1 MITTKLIKDGVESN
15 PGPETSDRNYAI
27 KKQYIVHTIKDLL
40 NTESM
45 LGGNAQRMHILQL
58 YIRPLKILAFGNL
71 LTLIIFWSKQI
82 IFRDVCVATGV
93 IQPLAVDQLPPN
105 IYMESIYISTNSL
118 SHESHLFLEK
128 NNLLENYRHYSPSEK
143 GNGAI
148 FTCAGFSVAVLW
160 TQDHFYVFDS
170 HSRKGK
176 GFHDPNGKAILLKF
190 CSITSVNNYLKVFY
204 SSIVSLD
211 TQYDL
216 QYVSID
222 IDRNSINEIKV
233 KLQRKRKLQY
243 NNSYNRK
250 EEAKKRKIEQQK
262 EYYDK
267 NKDKIIDSKKQY
279 NKNVRAIRRQQKF
292 YYGDT
297 VNKNYSS
304 LKSSEAILD
313 YVSEA
318 DPIAI
323 IFEKDSDCFSD
334 IDFSRERSKNYYEDN
349 RENKKD
355 QQRKYY
361 KTNRD
366 KVRKTQKEYNKKNSI
381 LISVKNSSY
390 YSENKSIIKE
400 KLNKKYTDYFKLTHS
415 KERIELFSRV
425 CKEGPIFVCII
436 CERCLYK
443 RSVKPFDQKKYVF
456 EFENI
461 NYREK
466 DLYICLNCNG
476 HLKKQKVLPQ
486 AVWNKLEVFR
496 ILEVL
501 SDLDRLEKVLISRR
515 ILFKKVTIMPKG
527 KFPKMKGSIC
537 NVPIDTTETVNIL
550 PHGADSNGLIV
561 VKLKRKFKSSCS
573 CSSLSIQG

>member
-1 MITTKLIKDGVESN
+1 M
-15 PGPETSDRNYAI
+15 
-27 KKQYIVHTIKDLL
+27 
-40 NTESM
+40 
-45 LGGNAQRMHILQL
+45 
-58 YIRPLKILAFGNL
+58 
-71 LTLIIFWSKQI
+71 
-82 IFRDVCVATGV
+82 
-93 IQPLAVDQLPPN
+93 
-105 IYMESIYISTNSL
+105 
-118 SHESHLFLEK
+118 
-128 NNLLENYRHYSPSEK
+128 
-143 GNGAI
+143 
-148 FTCAGFSVAVLW
+148 
-160 TQDHFYVFDS
+160 
-170 HSRKGK
+170 
-176 GFHDPNGKAILLKF
+176 
-190 CSITSVNNYLKVFY
+190 FY
-204 SSIVSLD
+204 SSIVLLD

-233 KLQRKRKLQY
+233 KIQRKRKLQY
-243 NNSYNRK
+243 NNSYNSK
-250 EEAKKRKIEQQK
+250 EDAKKKRKIEQQK

-279 NKNVRAIRRQQKF
+279 NKNVTAIRRQQKF
-292 YYGDT
+292 HYGDT

-334 IDFSRERSKNYYEDN
+334 IDFCRERSKNYYEDN
-349 RENKKD
+349 REHKKD
-355 QQRKYY
+355 QQRMYY

-400 KLNKKYTDYFKLTHS
+400 KLNKKHTDYFNLTHS
-415 KERIELFSRV
+415 KERIELFSRM
-425 CKEGPIFVCII
+425 CKEGRIFVCII

-443 RSVKPFDQKKYVF
+443 RSVKPFDPKKYVF

-466 DLYICLNCNG
+466 DLYFCLTCNG
-476 HLKKQKVLPQ
+476 HLKKQKVPPQ
-486 AVWNKLEVFR
+486 AVWNRLEVFR
-496 ILEVL
+496 IPDVL
-501 SDLDRLEKVLISRR
+501 SDLNRLEKVLISRR

-537 NVPIDTTETVNIL
+537 NVPIDTAETVNVL

-561 VKLKRKFKSSCS
+561 VKLKSKLCYRGHVYFESVRPDLVHQALIFLKENNVLYSDKIIDLDNAQNDLL
-573 CSSLSIQG
+573 SLSDNESDQ

>member
-1 MITTKLIKDGVESN
+1 MITTKLIKDDVESN
-15 PGPETSDRNYAI
+15 PGPETSGRNYAI
-27 KKQYIVHTIKDLL
+27 QKTVHGTHHQGSLKYGEYAGRQCTANAYFAIIYSAIKNIGIWKHFDINYIL
-40 NTESM
+40 EQ
-45 LGGNAQRMHILQL
+45 GNR
-58 YIRPLKILAFGNL
+58 
-71 LTLIIFWSKQI
+71 

-93 IQPLAVDQLPPN
+93 IQPLAVDQLLPN
-105 IYMESIYISTNSL
+105 IYMEGIYISINSL

-128 NNLLENYRHYSPSEK
+128 NNLFENYRHYSPSEK

-148 FTCAGFSVAVLW
+148 FTCAGFSVVVLW

-170 HSRKGK
+170 HSRNSK

-243 NNSYNRK
+243 NNSYNSK

-334 IDFSRERSKNYYEDN
+334 IDFCRERSKNYYEDN
-349 RENKKD
+349 RKHKKD
-355 QQRKYY
+355 QQRNYY
-361 KTNRD
+361 KTNGD

-390 YSENKSIIKE
+390 YSESKSIIKE
-400 KLNKKYTDYFKLTHS
+400 KLNQKHTDYFKLTHS
-415 KERIELFSRV
+415 KEKIELFSRM

-466 DLYICLNCNG
+466 DLYICLTCNG
-476 HLKKQKVLPQ
+476 HLKKQKVPPQ
-486 AVWNKLEVFR
+486 VVWNKLEVFR
-496 ILEVL
+496 IPEFLIL
-501 SDLDRLEKVLISRR
+501 IDLRKC
-515 ILFKKVTIMPKG
+515 LF
-527 KFPKMKGSIC
+527 
-537 NVPIDTTETVNIL
+537 
-550 PHGADSNGLIV
+550 HGEYY
-561 VKLKRKFKSSCS
+561 LKRLLSCQRVS
-573 CSSLSIQG
+573 FQK

>member
-1 MITTKLIKDGVESN
+1 MHSIECYRLAIGIFYLKLRHRIHKIKKIISHNDGNCLQSFHSCVLNLTRHLICITLFYILQLNLHYGIVITTKLIKDGVESN
-15 PGPETSDRNYAI
+15 PGPETSGRNYAI
-27 KKQYIVHTIKDLL
+27 QKTIHGTHHQGSLKYGEYAERQC
-40 NTESM
+40 TA
-45 LGGNAQRMHILQL
+45 NAYFAIIYSAIKNIGIWKPFDIDYILQQ
-58 YIRPLKILAFGNL
+58 GNR
-71 LTLIIFWSKQI
+71 

-105 IYMESIYISTNSL
+105 IYMEGIYISINSL

-128 NNLLENYRHYSPSEK
+128 NNLFENYRHYSPSEK
-143 GNGAI
+143 GNGVI

-160 TQDHFYVFDS
+160 TQDYFYVFDS
-170 HSRKGK
+170 HSRNSK

-243 NNSYNRK
+243 NNSYNSK

-318 DPIAI
+318 DPIAV
-323 IFEKDSDCFSD
+323 IFEKNSACFSD
-334 IDFSRERSKNYYEDN
+334 IDFCRERSKAIM
-349 RENKKD
+349 KIIA
-355 QQRKYY
+355 
-361 KTNRD
+361 
-366 KVRKTQKEYNKKNSI
+366 SI
-381 LISVKNSSY
+381 
-390 YSENKSIIKE
+390 
-400 KLNKKYTDYFKLTHS
+400 
-415 KERIELFSRV
+415 
-425 CKEGPIFVCII
+425 
-436 CERCLYK
+436 K
-443 RSVKPFDQKKYVF
+443 RSAK
-456 EFENI
+456 
-461 NYREK
+461 
-466 DLYICLNCNG
+466 
-476 HLKKQKVLPQ
+476 KVLQ
-486 AVWNKLEVFR
+486 N
-496 ILEVL
+496 
-501 SDLDRLEKVLISRR
+501 
-515 ILFKKVTIMPKG
+515 
-527 KFPKMKGSIC
+527 
-537 NVPIDTTETVNIL
+537 
-550 PHGADSNGLIV
+550 
-561 VKLKRKFKSSCS
+561 
-573 CSSLSIQG
+573 

>member
-1 MITTKLIKDGVESN
+1 
-15 PGPETSDRNYAI
+15 
-27 KKQYIVHTIKDLL
+27 
-40 NTESM
+40 
-45 LGGNAQRMHILQL
+45 
-58 YIRPLKILAFGNL
+58 
-71 LTLIIFWSKQI
+71 
-82 IFRDVCVATGV
+82 
-93 IQPLAVDQLPPN
+93 
-105 IYMESIYISTNSL
+105 MEGIYISKNSL

-128 NNLLENYRHYSPSEK
+128 NNLFENYRHYSPSEK

-170 HSRKGK
+170 HSRNSK

-190 CSITSVNNYLKVFY
+190 CSITSVNNYLMVFY

-243 NNSYNRK
+243 NNSYNSK

-267 NKDKIIDSKKQY
+267 NTDKIIDSKKQY

-292 YYGDT
+292 YYEDT

-318 DPIAI
+318 DPIDI

-334 IDFSRERSKNYYEDN
+334 IDFCRERSKELN
-349 RENKKD
+349 
-355 QQRKYY
+355 
-361 KTNRD
+361 
-366 KVRKTQKEYNKKNSI
+366 
-381 LISVKNSSY
+381 
-390 YSENKSIIKE
+390 
-400 KLNKKYTDYFKLTHS
+400 KLNKKHTDYFKLTHS
-415 KERIELFSRV
+415 KERIELFSRM

-466 DLYICLNCNG
+466 DLYICLTCNG
-476 HLKKQKVLPQ
+476 HLKKQKVPPQ

-496 ILEVL
+496 IPEVL
-501 SDLDRLEKVLISRR
+501 SDLNRLEKVLISRR

-550 PHGADSNGLIV
+550 SHGADSNGLIG
-561 VKLKRKFKSSCS
+561 VKLKRKLC
-573 CSSLSIQG
+573 